1 MLSDHLSSTLSRIVS
16 DTIETQKSTPISGSA
31 LTDLYSAAASSFNSL
46 LPSPSS
52 APNNSNTNS
61 NTNSNSNSNSVP
73 QLTVMDI
80 AILVKAEECRRELT
94 DPSGG
99 NKPGEGKDKLIVGVG
114 GEKVVGNAARAEVA
128 AQQHV
133 SDGVVVED
141 LLKENTNLI
150 NKIRTN
156 LLPPSANLDSNY
168 ELMKKFRENIDLL
181 SKSLKDAPG
190 LPLMDIGV
198 EWVLDSNRV
207 GGVINMQV

>member
-99 NKPGEGKDKLIVGVG
+99 NKPGEGQDKLIVGVG

>member
-16 DTIETQKSTPISGSA
+16 DTIETQKSTPITGSA

-141 LLKENTNLI
+141 LLKENTKLI

>member
-16 DTIETQKSTPISGSA
+16 DTIETQKSTPITGSA

>member
-52 APNNSNTNS
+52 APNNS

>member
-141 LLKENTNLI
+141 LLKENTKLI